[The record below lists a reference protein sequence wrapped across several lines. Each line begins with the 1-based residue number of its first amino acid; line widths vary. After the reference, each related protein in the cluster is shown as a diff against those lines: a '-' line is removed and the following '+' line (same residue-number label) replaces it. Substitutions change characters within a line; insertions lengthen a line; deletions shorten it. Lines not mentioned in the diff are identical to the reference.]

1 MISTNDFKRGTRIE
15 IDGEPYA
22 ISDMTTQTT
31 GGRGGQTLIR
41 CKLRNIKTGALM
53 DRTVS
58 GGDRV
63 KSPDFEIRPAE
74 YLYDEGGETYYFM
87 DKSTYEQF
95 PLKRKDVEEELPFI
109 RANDEVR
116 ALVFNGNCIGIE
128 VPATVEL
135 EVVYAEPGVRGDTV
149 NAALKLARVETGL
162 EVKVPLFVE
171 AGDRIVVD
179 TREARYLRRAGA

>member
-53 DRTVS
+53 DRTF
-58 GGDRV
+58 
-63 KSPDFEIRPAE
+63 SPDFEIRPAE

>member
-1 MISTNDFKRGTRIE
+1 
-15 IDGEPYA
+15 
-22 ISDMTTQTT
+22 
-31 GGRGGQTLIR
+31 
-41 CKLRNIKTGALM
+41 
-53 DRTVS
+53 
-58 GGDRV
+58 
-63 KSPDFEIRPAE
+63 
-74 YLYDEGGETYYFM
+74 
-87 DKSTYEQF
+87 
-95 PLKRKDVEEELPFI
+95 VEEELPFI